1 MNILELY
8 FLLFI
13 LKRSAGK
20 GFWYQLP
27 VTDKQ
32 TFKKIITV
40 ERTRKNVEKWKL
52 DINFLVKCR
61 ESNCILKR
69 LTNINKKVR
78 NRYHRRLLVD
88 EIQNKCKR
96 LKSLNKQLANETN
109 TLKSNITW
117 VKSICISYSINV
129 VITKY
134 IENV

>member
-40 ERTRKNVEKWKL
+40 ERTREKVEK
-52 DINFLVKCR
+52 
-61 ESNCILKR
+61 
-69 LTNINKKVR
+69 
-78 NRYHRRLLVD
+78 
-88 EIQNKCKR
+88 
-96 LKSLNKQLANETN
+96 
-109 TLKSNITW
+109 
-117 VKSICISYSINV
+117 
-129 VITKY
+129 
-134 IENV
+134 